1 MAEEKFLYLICY
13 DIRDPKRWRRA
24 YKLLKGYGKSLQ
36 YSIFECRMT
45 RRELERMR
53 WELEKEL
60 SEEDSLMIAGLCAGC
75 HAKVIARNTRN
86 EYLQEEPKFRIVGAA

>member
-1 MAEEKFLYLICY
+1 MGESEPLIRVMALHALMYCERLFYLEEVEEVRVADASVYAG
-13 DIRDPKRWRRA
+13 RR
-24 YKLLKGYGKSLQ
+24 LHE
-36 YSIFECRMT
+36 ECRMT

-75 HAKVIARNTRN
+75 HSKVIARNTRN
-86 EYLQEEPKFRIVGAA
+86 EYLREE